1 MSQPP
6 NYPQAP
12 QPGAY
17 PQAPQPGAFP
27 PPPSPYGVQPQA
39 PQQGSN
45 GFAIAGLIFGI
56 IGGWVLGLIFGI
68 LGLKKAKKVNKGK
81 GMSIA
86 AIVLS
91 VLWIVPS
98 VLVVIAITDQV
109 GKLTNPGCV
118 SAEAAA
124 DSFSTKMT
132 ADQNNPDAIKAD
144 VQTIVKEMDDAAAK
158 SNDDEATAAIKTF
171 SADLKE
177 FLSAIE
183 TGQAP
188 AADLLTRIETD
199 GAAVDTACG
208 RVAS

>member
-1 MSQPP
+1 LSQPS

-17 PQAPQPGAFP
+17 PQSPQPGAFP
-27 PPPSPYGVQPQA
+27 PPSPYGEQPQ
-39 PQQGSN
+39 PQGSN

-81 GMSIA
+81 TMSII

-91 VLWIVPS
+91 VLWIVPTIFI
-98 VLVVIAITDQV
+98 VKAVTDQV

-124 DSFSTKMT
+124 DSFSTKMN
-132 ADQNNPDAIKAD
+132 AAGNDVNAIKAE
-144 VQTIVKEMDDAAAK
+144 VQNIIKEMDDSAAK
-158 SNDDEATAAIKTF
+158 SNDAKATAAIKTF

-177 FLSAIE
+177 LQSALE
-183 TGQAP
+183 TGQMP
-188 AADLLTRIETD
+188 PDLQTRLETD